1 MSMKLFERTSST
13 WVRYSE
19 YEWKKAK
26 DGTLYLTPAPGAT
39 PSIYDPLK
47 ETQEIVLAALQ
58 IGRMCMSKETTDAEI
73 QKAILPFAVKYGLF
87 GLMTALPTT
96 PDFMEYEAVY
106 LPKNHFI
113 REETMTT
120 EDYLNLFF
128 PFDKLD
134 IVKRGVESMWNIQN
148 DRIMMALAMTMSNR
162 PTAVNMS
169 FQREY
174 AERYDWLKQ
183 QFTDWAFNATTSFL
197 YYHDYDVLED
207 DAKRLMQQSI
217 AAYGGNAPTYH
228 IAFLDK
234 PTLVWD
240 FHSLL
245 LGIQMMF
252 TFMLTDEEKPLR
264 LCKQCMNAFIASR
277 PSAVFCSPRCKNQYN
292 VYKNRAKKNN
302 PDGEGQDDD

>member
-1 MSMKLFERTSST
+1 MKNLFERTIST

-19 YEWKKAK
+19 YEWEKAK
-26 DGTLYLTPAPGAT
+26 DGTLYLTPAPGAA

-58 IGRMCMSKETTDAEI
+58 IGRMCMSKEATDAEI
-73 QKAILPFAVKYGLF
+73 QKELQSFAVKYGLF

-128 PFDKLD
+128 PFDKPD

-148 DRIMMALAMTMSNR
+148 DRIMMALAMTMSSR
-162 PTAVNMS
+162 PTAVNMN
-169 FQREY
+169 FQQEY

-207 DAKRLMQQSI
+207 DAKQLMQQSM
-217 AAYGGNAPTYH
+217 AAFDGNAPTYH
-228 IAFLDK
+228 IALLDK

-264 LCKQCMNAFIASR
+264 LCKHCMKDFVASR

-302 PDGEGQDDD
+302 PDGEEHDND